1 MIIVCELRC
10 SGGQAVMGLIRT
22 VAENLS
28 RKRVL
33 LRHLPRDFNSAPIHV
48 SPDASLSFWNP
59 LLKSDL
65 FDLAREFVYP
75 GDTIWDIG
83 ANVGLFTIAA
93 AQKAG
98 PNGRVLAIEPDPWLA
113 ALLQRTVDAQSST
126 AAPIHILPAA
136 VSNQVGVETLH
147 IAKRNRASNHLA
159 SIPEHSQAGGTRE
172 TLQVQCITLDSLL
185 DQTPDQIAHQTPPP
199 SLVKIDVE
207 GSEID
212 LLAGAHRLL
221 NEIRPILMCESQ
233 HRNRPAVTT
242 ILNRYHYKLY
252 DWNTTPRAEVQTAA
266 FNTLAI
272 PNPS

>member
-1 MIIVCELRC
+1 MRF
-10 SGGQAVMGLIRT
+10 IRT
-22 VAENLS
+22 VAEQLS

-33 LRHLPRDFNSAPIHV
+33 LKHLPRDFNSAPIHV
-48 SPDASLSFWNP
+48 SPDASLSFWKPRLN
-59 LLKSDL
+59 SDL
-65 FDLAREFVYP
+65 FDLARQFVHP
-75 GDTIWDIG
+75 GDSIWDIG

-98 PNGRVLAIEPDPWLA
+98 PNGSVLAVEPDPWLA
-113 ALLQRTVDAQSST
+113 ALLQRTAGAQPST
-126 AAPIHILPAA
+126 AAPIRILPVA
-136 VSNQVGVETLH
+136 VSHQAGVETLH

-185 DQTPDQIAHQTPPP
+185 DQIPDQIPDHIPDKSPPP
-199 SLVKIDVE
+199 PTLVKIDVE

-212 LLAGAHRLL
+212 LLHGAHRLL
-221 NEIRPILMCESQ
+221 TEIRPIIMCESQ

-242 ILNRYHYKLY
+242 ILSGYNYKLY
-252 DWNTTPRAEVQTAA
+252 DWNTTPRIEVETAA

-272 PNPS
+272 PMQS